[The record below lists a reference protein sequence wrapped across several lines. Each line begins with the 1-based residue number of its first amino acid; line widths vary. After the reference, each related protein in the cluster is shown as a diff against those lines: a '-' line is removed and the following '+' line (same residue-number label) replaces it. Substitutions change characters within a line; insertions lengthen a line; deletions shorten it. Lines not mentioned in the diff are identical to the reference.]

1 MSGTTSLTEL
11 PSDSNSNANVVMNVS
26 DIPSPSSFT
35 KTTNESS
42 ENTTKLDSS
51 TINEIVSGLQKARVS
66 FDLPNRDVRQQES
79 NIIQDE
85 ATRPNY
91 VPESVKDDY
100 IKEEIERNKYQQNEE
115 KKNTRIESVENIYD
129 ELQIP
134 LMVATLYF
142 LFQLPVFR
150 KFINKNAPFSI
161 QNDGNLNTNGYILYS
176 SIFGISFYLLNKS
189 INYI

>member
-26 DIPSPSSFT
+26 DIPNPSSFT

-42 ENTTKLDSS
+42 ETTTKLDSS

-66 FDLPNRDVRQQES
+66 FDLPNRDITQQES

-161 QNDGNLNTNGYILYS
+161 QNDGNLNMNGYILYS